1 MSTIRLP
8 AGTLVVLVGVSG
20 SGKTTFAARNFSAD
34 EVLASDDLRARVS
47 GDPADQSATADA
59 FRLLHAALAER
70 LACGKL
76 TVVDATNTQPW
87 SRRQLLAIARRA
99 GRPSVAI
106 VLDLPLAVSLE
117 RNDTRSA
124 RRVPPA
130 VVRRQHR
137 ELRSGLPALA
147 REGHALVVILGD
159 AAEVE
164 AVRLVR
170 EAAQSSVVEQRAT
183 SRT

>member
-8 AGTLVVLVGVSG
+8 ADALVLLVGVAG
-20 SGKTTFAARNFSAD
+20 SGKTTFAARHFAPT
-34 EVLASDDLRARVS
+34 EVLASDDLRAYVS
-47 GDPADQSATADA
+47 GDPADQSATAEA

-70 LACGKL
+70 LASGKL

-87 SRRQLLAIARRA
+87 ARRQLLALARRA

-106 VLDLPLAVSLE
+106 VLDLPLEVSLE
-117 RNDTRSA
+117 RNDARPG

-130 VVRRQHR
+130 VVRRQQR
-137 ELRSGLPALA
+137 ALRRGLPALA
-147 REGHALVVILGD
+147 REGHAQVVILGD
-159 AAEVE
+159 AAEAD

-170 EAAQSSVVEQRAT
+170 EPPQSSVVEQRAT